1 MNPFWAYSP
10 QDSALQVK
18 EKFQNKLKIPKPKK
32 MGPREQS
39 ALLVSSRVGI
49 KPICP
54 SRYKV
59 SSHDMGKGSVIATIV
74 KEGAIPVW
82 R

>member
-1 MNPFWAYSP
+1 
-10 QDSALQVK
+10 
-18 EKFQNKLKIPKPKK
+18 
-32 MGPREQS
+32 MGPREQV